1 MDGRMVSVHLKK
13 DKWHNKRLQPGTIKA
28 VQKYI
33 KEYRLQPQDYFA
45 GRRRKDGKFD
55 GVKISETAYRKQPC

>member
-1 MDGRMVSVHLKK
+1 MVSVHLKK

-45 GRRRKDGKFD
+45 GKRRKDGKFD